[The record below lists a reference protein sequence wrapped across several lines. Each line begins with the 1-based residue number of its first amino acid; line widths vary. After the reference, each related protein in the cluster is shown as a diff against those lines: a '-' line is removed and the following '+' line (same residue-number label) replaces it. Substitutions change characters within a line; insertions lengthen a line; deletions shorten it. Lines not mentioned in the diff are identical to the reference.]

1 MSRHRT
7 LLAKAARNTV
17 TGCVLILTA
26 AFAVVYAQPLDVTD
40 ASSLLGKRAPKSAPL
55 APKFDP
61 ATLDILVDQIDAF
74 GFHLRNDPGG
84 AMVSVSI
91 YPVLLFSSG
100 DALLDIALLDPAHV
114 DPSTRRGAAWTRWR
128 RNDGKLEIEVKDAW
142 EALAFPKTYS
152 ALPSDMRLDG
162 RYRHVAGRDTTGSA
176 SSASAGPEYRFF
188 ADGRAIV
195 APGAGASSAAQDA
208 PAASSVAPEHDG
220 RYRIEGLTLRIVY
233 EDGREERRLLVAD
246 PALPHGTIWID
257 GAAHARRK
265 H

>member
-1 MSRHRT
+1 
-7 LLAKAARNTV
+7 V
-17 TGCVLILTA
+17 TGCVLIVTA
-26 AFAVVYAQPLDVTD
+26 AFAAVYAQPLDVTD
-40 ASSLLGKRAPKSAPL
+40 GSALLGKRAPESAPL

-61 ATLDILVDQIDAF
+61 ATLDILLDQIDAF
-74 GFHLRNDPGG
+74 GFHLRNDGGG
-84 AMVSVSI
+84 AMVSVRI
-91 YPVLLFSSG
+91 YPVLLFRSG

-152 ALPSDMRLDG
+152 ALPSNMRLDG

-188 ADGRAIV
+188 ADGRVTQAQR
-195 APGAGASSAAQDA
+195 AGTPSQEQEAAAASDSAA
-208 PAASSVAPEHDG
+208 PERHG

-233 EDGREERRLLVAD
+233 EDGREERRFLVTD
-246 PALPHGTIWID
+246 PALPHSAIWID
-257 GAAHARRK
+257 GAAHKRRK